1 MRASDKL
8 QLLRQSGVIDETVRS
23 AVGSQLDW
31 LRADLLLEIDTDGVG
46 QMLVTHLAMATRRA
60 LQGESIDP
68 PSAEDPAVTDADRSL
83 AAALLERISATSG
96 TTFRPG
102 ETAYV
107 AAYLSAA
114 KSAS

>member
-1 MRASDKL
+1 MKAAEKL
-8 QLLRQSGVIDETVRS
+8 WLLTQSGVIDETVRS
-23 AVGSQLDW
+23 AVDSQLDW
-31 LRADLLLEIDTDGVG
+31 LRADLLLDIDSDGVG

-68 PSAEDPAVTDADRSL
+68 PPAEDPAVTGADRSL

-96 TTFRPG
+96 ASFRPG
-102 ETAYV
+102 ETTYV

>member
-1 MRASDKL
+1 MKASDKL
-8 QLLRQSGVIDETVRS
+8 LLLAQSGVIDETVRS
-23 AVGSQLDW
+23 AVDSQLGW
-31 LRADLLLEIDTDGVG
+31 LSGDLLLDIDSDGVG

-60 LQGESIDP
+60 LQGESVDP

-96 TTFRPG
+96 ASFQPG

>member
-1 MRASDKL
+1 MKASDKL
-8 QLLRQSGVIDETVRS
+8 QLLTQSGVIDETVRS
-23 AVGSQLDW
+23 AVDSQLDW
-31 LRADLLLEIDTDGVG
+31 LRADLFLDIDTDGVG

-83 AAALLERISATSG
+83 AAALLERVSATSG
-96 TTFRPG
+96 ATFPPG

-107 AAYLSAA
+107 AAYLSAV

>member
-1 MRASDKL
+1 VKASDKL
-8 QLLRQSGVIDETVRS
+8 WLLTQSGVIDETVRS
-23 AVGSQLDW
+23 AVDAQLDW
-31 LRADLLLEIDTDGVG
+31 LRTGLLLDIDSDGVG

-68 PSAEDPAVTDADRSL
+68 PSAEDPAVSDADRSL
-83 AAALLERISATSG
+83 AAALLERISAGSG
-96 TTFRPG
+96 ASFRPG

>member
-1 MRASDKL
+1 MKASDKL
-8 QLLRQSGVIDETVRS
+8 LLLTQSGVIDETVRS

-31 LRADLLLEIDTDGVG
+31 LRTDLLLDLDTDGVG

-60 LQGESIDP
+60 LQGESVDP
-68 PSAEDPAVTDADRSL
+68 PSAEDPAVTGADRSL
-83 AAALLERISATSG
+83 AAALLERISAVSG
-96 TTFRPG
+96 ATFRPG

>member
-1 MRASDKL
+1 MRASEKL
-8 QLLRQSGVIDETVRS
+8 WLLAQSGVIDETVRS
-23 AVGSQLDW
+23 AVNSQLDW
-31 LRADLLLEIDTDGVG
+31 LRADLLLDIDTDGVG
-46 QMLVTHLAMATRRA
+46 QMLVTHLAMATSRA

-96 TTFRPG
+96 ASFRPA

-114 KSAS
+114 KSA

>member
-1 MRASDKL
+1 MKASDKL
-8 QLLRQSGVIDETVRS
+8 LLLTQSGVIDEAVRC
-23 AVGSQLDW
+23 AVDSQLGW
-31 LRADLLLEIDTDGVG
+31 LRDDLLLDIDSDGVG

-60 LQGESIDP
+60 LQGESVDP

-83 AAALLERISATSG
+83 AAALLGRISTSSG
-96 TTFRPG
+96 ASFRPG

-114 KSAS
+114 KSTS

>member
-1 MRASDKL
+1 MKASDKL
-8 QLLRQSGVIDETVRS
+8 QLLTQSGVIDEAVRS
-23 AVGSQLDW
+23 AVDSQLDW
-31 LRADLLLEIDTDGVG
+31 LRADLLLDIDTDGVG

-83 AAALLERISATSG
+83 AAALLERISAASG
-96 TTFRPG
+96 ATFPPG

-107 AAYLSAA
+107 AAYLSAV